1 MVHVAEA
8 TNCFTVEYCLTA
20 GNDWICRTCID
31 EEGSRGLMTDEIAS
45 GIRADAV
52 PLTAVL
58 GGPFEICGMADEDED
73 RRSERKEYFLRHSQ
87 PSQWVE
93 WRNTSAR
100 PQTAP
105 GTS

>member
-52 PLTAVL
+52 PLRYLVVCLKYAAWLTK
-58 GGPFEICGMADEDED
+58 MKTDEA
-73 RRSERKEYFLRHSQ
+73 RG
-87 PSQWVE
+87 
-93 WRNTSAR
+93 RNTF
-100 PQTAP
+100 
-105 GTS
+105 